1 MVRIYKK
8 IFIIIFITLLTLNA
22 NSDEV
27 NWKIYESNNF
37 LSGQILGC
45 LIRIEVYTEL
55 TTPFEGMDVNDAVKS
70 IYTNLDIKN
79 LKEKFFDISYKNGSI
94 NEQFTKDDFQNF
106 ISDFAKEEFSQ
117 GMSWLQSAGCYKMF
131 VDHNFI
137 K

>member
-55 TTPFEGMDVNDAVKS
+55 TTPFEGMDVTAGVKS
-70 IYTNLDIKN
+70 IYTKLGIKN

-94 NEQFTKDDFQNF
+94 NEEFTKDDFQNF

>member
-45 LIRIEVYTEL
+45 SIRIEVYTEL

-70 IYTNLDIKN
+70 IYTNLDIKKSYIFKITFYIVFLIRN
-79 LKEKFFDISYKNGSI
+79 IFFYKI
-94 NEQFTKDDFQNF
+94 YF
-106 ISDFAKEEFSQ
+106 IF
-117 GMSWLQSAGCYKMF
+117 
-131 VDHNFI
+131 
-137 K
+137 